1 MKKPVIV
8 ATALAAAVLIASAAW
23 AAIPDSGGVI
33 HGCYLTKGG
42 LLRVVDTDAGQTC
55 TKYEVALTWNQTGP
69 QGLPGATGATGQ
81 AGSDGATGATGPA
94 GEPTHFY
101 NLGQGLSVPPGVSET
116 FISCDPGDVAISG
129 VFPITFG
136 EPHLHGD
143 GEPTDYYTYP
153 SPGEHRGAGT
163 QEQWRFFLSNPDSG
177 PQNVIVFVTC
187 ADLAP
192 YRS

>member
-1 MKKPVIV
+1 MRRATTLAVGVVIGAV
-8 ATALAAAVLIASAAW
+8 VWGTALAA
-23 AAIPDSGGVI
+23 IPDAGGVI
-33 HGCYLTKGG
+33 HGCYKSSDGK
-42 LLRVVDTDAGQTC
+42 LRVIDTEAGHTC
-55 TKYEVALTWNQTGP
+55 GSGETAVSWNQTGP
-69 QGLPGATGATGQ
+69 QGPTGATGPE
-81 AGSDGATGATGPA
+81 GPA

-116 FISCDPGDVAISG
+116 FISCDPGDVAVSG

-153 SPGEHRGAGT
+153 SPGEHRGVGT

-187 ADLAP
+187 ADFAP